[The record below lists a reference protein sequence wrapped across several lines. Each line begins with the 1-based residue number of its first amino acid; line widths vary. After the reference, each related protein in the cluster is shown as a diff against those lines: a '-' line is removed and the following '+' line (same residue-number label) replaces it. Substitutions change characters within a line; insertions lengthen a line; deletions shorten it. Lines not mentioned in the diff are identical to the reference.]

1 MEWKETGNFCCTQN
15 SSKQSVLMKKASIIS
30 KQGKPELGKV
40 VVQVAGW
47 LREHGYAITA
57 DAATREFCPDC
68 EPAERE
74 DLARV
79 APDFVIVLGG
89 DGTLLS
95 TARCVAQADI
105 PILGVNLGS
114 LGFLTEIRQ
123 EEIEQALEEIDAA
136 RAELSLRPMLH
147 CQVLRNGKCVASHEA
162 LNEVVMNQS
171 AVARITDFEVRVNG
185 NFVANYKADGLIIS
199 TPTGSTAYSL
209 AAGGPIL
216 SPEVLAFVITPV
228 ASHALTNRP
237 LVVKD
242 TAIIEARILVT
253 REQAFLTVDGQEGT
267 PLVDDD
273 VVICKKS
280 EYKVKLFKFAGRSFF
295 DVLRTKLKWGER

>member
-1 MEWKETGNFCCTQN
+1 
-15 SSKQSVLMKKASIIS
+15 MKKASIIS
-30 KQGKPELGKV
+30 KQGKPDLGKV

-47 LREHGYAITA
+47 LRDHDYAITA

-74 DLARV
+74 ELATV

-89 DGTLLS
+89 DGTMLS
-95 TARCVAQADI
+95 TARCVARADI

-114 LGFLTEIRQ
+114 LGFLTEVKQ
-123 EEIEQALEEIDAA
+123 EEIEQALEEVDAG
-136 RAELSLRPMLH
+136 RCCELSLRPMLH
-147 CQVLRNGKCVASHEA
+147 CQVQREGKCVATHDA

-171 AVARITDFEVRVNG
+171 AVARITDFELRVDG
-185 NFVANYKADGLIIS
+185 NFVAKYKADGLIIS

-216 SPEVLAFVITPV
+216 SPDVSGFVITPV

-253 REQAFLTVDGQEGT
+253 REQAFLTVDGQVGT
-267 PLVDDD
+267 PLVENDL
-273 VVICKKS
+273 VICRKS
-280 EYKVKLFKFAGRSFF
+280 EYSVKLFKFAGRSFF

>member
-1 MEWKETGNFCCTQN
+1 
-15 SSKQSVLMKKASIIS
+15 MKKASIIS
-30 KQGKPELGKV
+30 KQEKPDLGKV
-40 VVQVAGW
+40 VAHVANW
-47 LREHGYAITA
+47 LRDHGYAITA
-57 DAATREFCPDC
+57 DDATREFCPDC
-68 EPAERE
+68 EPAQRE

-95 TARCVAQADI
+95 TARSVAHAGI

-114 LGFLTEIRQ
+114 LGFLTEVKQ
-123 EEIEQALEEIDAA
+123 EEIELALTEVDAG
-136 RAELSLRPMLH
+136 RCETSLRPMLH
-147 CQVLRNGKCVASHEA
+147 CQVRRDDKCVATHDA

-216 SPEVLAFVITPV
+216 SPEVSGFVITPV

-242 TAIIEARILVT
+242 TAVIEARILVT
-253 REQAFLTVDGQEGT
+253 REQAFLTVDGQVGT
-267 PLVDDD
+267 PLVENDL
-273 VVICKKS
+273 VICKKS
-280 EYKVKLFKFAGRSFF
+280 EYNVKLFKFAGRSFF

>member
-1 MEWKETGNFCCTQN
+1 
-15 SSKQSVLMKKASIIS
+15 MKKASIIS

-40 VVQVAGW
+40 VVQVASW
-47 LREHGYAITA
+47 LRDHGYAITA
-57 DAATREFCPDC
+57 DASTREFCPDC

-95 TARCVAQADI
+95 TARCVGQADI

-114 LGFLTEIRQ
+114 LGFLTEVKQ
-123 EEIEQALEEIDAA
+123 EEIEQALTEVDAG
-136 RAELSLRPMLH
+136 RCEMSLRPMLR
-147 CQVLRNGKCVASHEA
+147 CQVVRQDNCVATHDA

-171 AVARITDFEVRVNG
+171 AVARFTDFEVRVNG

-216 SPEVLAFVITPV
+216 SPEVPGFVITPV

-253 REQAFLTVDGQEGT
+253 REQAFLTVDGQLGT

-273 VVICKKS
+273 IVVCKKS
-280 EYKVKLFKFAGRSFF
+280 EYNVKLFKFAGRSFF

>member
-1 MEWKETGNFCCTQN
+1 
-15 SSKQSVLMKKASIIS
+15 MKKASIIS
-30 KQGKPELGKV
+30 KQGKPDLDKV
-40 VVQVAGW
+40 VGQVAGW
-47 LREHGYAITA
+47 LRRNGYAVTA
-57 DAATREFCPDC
+57 DAATLEFCPDC

-74 DLARV
+74 DLPGV

-95 TARCVAQADI
+95 TARGVARAGI

-114 LGFLTEIRQ
+114 LGFLTEVRQ
-123 EEIEQALEEIDAA
+123 QEIEQALSDVHEG
-136 RAELSLRPMLH
+136 RCELSLRPMLH
-147 CQVLRNGKCVASHEA
+147 CQVQRAGKCVATYDA

-171 AVARITDFEVRVNG
+171 AVARITDFELRVNG
-185 NFVANYKADGLIIS
+185 VFVSNYKADGLIIA

-216 SPEVLAFVITPV
+216 SPDVPGFVITPV

-237 LVVKD
+237 LVVQD
-242 TAIIEARILVT
+242 TAVIEARILVT
-253 REQAFLTVDGQEGT
+253 REQAFLTVDGQVGT
-267 PLVDDD
+267 PLLENDLVR
-273 VVICKKS
+273 CSKS
-280 EYKVKLFKFAGRSFF
+280 EYNVKLFKVPGRSFF

>member
-1 MEWKETGNFCCTQN
+1 
-15 SSKQSVLMKKASIIS
+15 MKKASIIS
-30 KQGKPELGKV
+30 KLGKPDLGNV
-40 VVQVAGW
+40 VSQVYGW
-47 LREHGYAITA
+47 LHRNGYAVTA

-74 DLARV
+74 DLPAV
-79 APDFVIVLGG
+79 SPDFVIVLGG

-95 TARCVAQADI
+95 TARCVARAGI

-114 LGFLTEIRQ
+114 LGFLTEVKQ
-123 EEIEQALEEIDAA
+123 EEIELALTEVDAG
-136 RAELSLRPMLH
+136 RCELSQRPMLH
-147 CQVLRNGKCVASHEA
+147 CRVQRDGKCVATHEA

-185 NFVANYKADGLIIS
+185 HFVANYKADGLIIS

-216 SPEVLAFVITPV
+216 APDVSGFVITPV

-237 LVVKD
+237 LVVQD
-242 TAIIEARILVT
+242 AAMIEARILVT
-253 REQAFLTVDGQEGT
+253 REQAFLTVDGQVGT

-273 VVICKKS
+273 VVVCQKS
-280 EYKVKLFKFAGRSFF
+280 EYKVKLFKMSGRSFF

>member
-1 MEWKETGNFCCTQN
+1 
-15 SSKQSVLMKKASIIS
+15 MKKASIIS
-30 KQGKPELGKV
+30 KQGKPELGQV
-40 VVQVAGW
+40 AVQVTGW
-47 LREHGYAITA
+47 LRKHGYAITG
-57 DAATREFCPDC
+57 DASTREFCSDC

-95 TARCVAQADI
+95 TARCVAQAEI

-114 LGFLTEIRQ
+114 LGFLTEVKQ
-123 EEIEQALEEIDAA
+123 EEIEQALTEVDAG
-136 RAELSLRPMLH
+136 RCEMSLRPMLR
-147 CQVLRNGKCVASHEA
+147 CQVMRQGKCVATHDA

-185 NFVANYKADGLIIS
+185 HFVANYKADGLIIS

-216 SPEVLAFVITPV
+216 SPEVLGFVITPV

-242 TAIIEARILVT
+242 TAIIEAKILVT
-253 REQAFLTVDGQEGT
+253 REQAFLTVDGQVGT

-273 VVICKKS
+273 VIICNKS

>member
-1 MEWKETGNFCCTQN
+1 
-15 SSKQSVLMKKASIIS
+15 MKKASIIS

-57 DAATREFCPDC
+57 DASTREFCPDC

-74 DLARV
+74 DLARI

-114 LGFLTEIRQ
+114 LGFLTEVKQ
-123 EEIEQALEEIDAA
+123 EEIEQALTEVDAGHC
-136 RAELSLRPMLH
+136 EMSLRPMLH
-147 CQVLRNGKCVASHEA
+147 CQVRREDKCVATHDA

-185 NFVANYKADGLIIS
+185 HFVANYKADGLIIS

-216 SPEVLAFVITPV
+216 SPEVSGFVITPV

-253 REQAFLTVDGQEGT
+253 REQAFLTVDGQVGT

-273 VVICKKS
+273 VVVCKKS
-280 EYKVKLFKFAGRSFF
+280 EFNVKLFKFAGRSFF